1 MLPASSTRVLL
12 LRLKTF
18 PFAARAPSQEVSGAE
33 WSPQRHTLDRRRA
46 DWASLDCQ
54 SAAPICSVL
63 LKRKG
68 TSAGRIVC
76 NNEGWNLNFAG
87 YLLSNKNVPKAQW
100 ISGVPDRRFFRV
112 GLCNTHTC
120 LVSYLFCL
128 TNYPSRANTTEAGR
142 ECDWSSSISTSAAF
156 LPQGGRSGK

>member
-100 ISGVPDRRFFRV
+100 ISGVPDRHFFRV
-112 GLCNTHTC
+112 GLCNTHLPC
-120 LVSYLFCL
+120 KLFVPPYKLSLSSKHHRSWKGVWLELLHQHFCCF
-128 TNYPSRANTTEAGR
+128 PSSRWE
-142 ECDWSSSISTSAAF
+142 EW
-156 LPQGGRSGK
+156 